1 MDTLF
6 DLSNIAA
13 GLILGISILKTI
25 EGIGEKLQ
33 EVTTWL
39 LDFKHVFGIISLVM
53 GLAFLLKP
61 GYALHDIV
69 GILAGLLLLS
79 EKLERVP
86 TIGEHLAKAAK
97 ALIPIEAAV
106 GIAAIVVG
114 FLGLLNIPFLA

>member
-13 GLILGISILKTI
+13 GMILGISILKNI
-25 EGIGEKLQ
+25 EGIGKKLQ
-33 EVTTWL
+33 EFSAWL
-39 LDFKHVFGIISLVM
+39 LDFKHIFGIISLLL
-53 GLAFLLKP
+53 GFAFLLKP

-79 EKLERVP
+79 EKLEQVP
-86 TIGEHLAKAAK
+86 TIGEYLAKAAK
-97 ALIPIEAAV
+97 ALVPIEAAV